1 MVMSGESIWQKEI
14 SSEDIKKLFKGLF
27 SIIKSG
33 LLGLY
38 DKLYDIVSYFIS
50 KYGSKI
56 AVSFFLIPSLGFITI
71 FYFIPFIL
79 TFLIGLTS
87 MDFTFKWE
95 WIGIENYIRILNDSF
110 APKIMGNTL
119 FYVFTTLSLFN
130 VGMAL
135 VVSLITNHIPDEV
148 GSVIRGIWL
157 LPRITPSTVYALLW
171 LWAARREDNALINW
185 FLTMLGIQ
193 PVDWMLNHPWVIVI
207 LVNGFVG
214 TSFGMIVFTAA
225 LKSIPE
231 DYYRAAKVDGA
242 STWDIIRHIE
252 IPMIKWPILFVTAY
266 QTLSLLTSFEYI
278 LILTDGGPGLYTTE
292 VWSLYSYHAAFKSYG
307 GTVEIGYGA
316 ALATVLVVIG
326 IIMSVIYWRVF
337 KFEEMML
344 EPKIEV

>member
-1 MVMSGESIWQKEI
+1 MSDSIWQKEI
-14 SSEDIKKLFKGLF
+14 TAEDILKVF
-27 SIIKSG
+27 G
-33 LLGLY
+33 LLRRGFISLAKY
-38 DKLYDIVSYFIS
+38 IIDPIRRFIS
-50 KYGSKI
+50 KLGYKLAI
-56 AVSFFLIPSLGFITI
+56 YVFLVPSLGFITL
-71 FYFIPFIL
+71 FYLVPFIL
-79 TFLIGLTS
+79 TFLIGMTA

-95 WIGIENYIRILNDSF
+95 WVGLANYIRILNDSF

-119 FYVFTTLSLFN
+119 FYVFTTLTLFN

-135 VVSLITNHIPDEV
+135 VVSLITNHIPDHI
-148 GSVIRGIWL
+148 GSAVRGIWL

-171 LWAARREDNALINW
+171 LWAARGEENALINW
-185 FLTMLGIQ
+185 FLTVTGLSMVIPTRTWIL
-193 PVDWMLNHPWVIVI
+193 DDPWVIVI

-242 STWDIIRHIE
+242 STWDIIRYVE
-252 IPMIKWPILFVTAY
+252 LPMIKWPLLFVTAY

-292 VWSLYSYHAAFKSYG
+292 VWSLYSYHKAFRSYG

-316 ALATVLVVIG
+316 ALATILVIIG
-326 IIMSVIYWRVF
+326 VIMSLIYWRVF
-337 KFEEMML
+337 KFKEMMV

>member
-1 MVMSGESIWQKEI
+1 MSGESIWQKEI
-14 SSEDIKKLFKGLF
+14 SGEDIKKFFRFLFGA
-27 SIIKSG
+27 IKNFISS
-33 LLGLY
+33 LYIRLY
-38 DKLYDIVSYFIS
+38 DYGSELIS
-50 KYGSKI
+50 KYGSKM
-56 AVSFFLIPSLGFITI
+56 AVSFFLIPSLGFIAV
-71 FYFIPFIL
+71 FYFLPFIL

-87 MDFTFKWE
+87 MDFTFQWS
-95 WIGIENYIRILNDSF
+95 WVGLQNYIRILNDSF
-110 APKIMGNTL
+110 APKILGNTF
-119 FYVFTTLSLFN
+119 FYVFTTLSFFN

-148 GSVIRGIWL
+148 GSTVRGIWL

-171 LWAARREDNALINW
+171 LWAARRESNALINW
-185 FLTMLGIQ
+185 FLGIFGLP

-231 DYYRAAKVDGA
+231 DYYRAARVDGA
-242 STWDIIRHIE
+242 STWEIIRYIE
-252 IPMIKWPILFVTAY
+252 IPMIKWPLLFVTAY

-292 VWSLYSYHAAFKSYG
+292 VWSLYSYHVAFKSYG

-316 ALATVLVVIG
+316 ALATVLVLIG
-326 IIMSVIYWRVF
+326 IVLSIIYWRVF

>member
-1 MVMSGESIWQKEI
+1 MSGGDVWQREI
-14 SSEDIKKLFKGLF
+14 TFEDIKKVFSILKTLIIGLF
-27 SIIKSG
+27 RGI
-33 LLGLY
+33 Y
-38 DKLYDIVSYFIS
+38 DKIYEYGSGVIS
-50 KYGSKI
+50 RYGSKM
-56 AVSFFLIPSLGFITI
+56 AVSIFLIPSFGFITL
-71 FYFIPFIL
+71 FFFLPVIL

-87 MDFTFKWE
+87 MDFTFQWN
-95 WIGIENYIRILNDSF
+95 WVGLQNYIRIINDNF
-110 APKIMGNTL
+110 AGKILGNTF
-119 FYVFTTLSLFN
+119 FYVFTTLSFFN

-135 VVSLITNHIPDEV
+135 VVSIVTNHIPDEV

-171 LWAARREDNALINW
+171 LWAARRESNALINW
-185 FLTMLGIQ
+185 FLGLLGVPPI
-193 PVDWMLNHPWVIVI
+193 DWMLNHPWVIVI

-242 STWDIIRHIE
+242 STWDIIRYIE
-252 IPMIKWPILFVTAY
+252 IPMIKWPLLFVTAY

-292 VWSLYSYHAAFKSYG
+292 VWSLYSYHTAFRSYG

-316 ALATVLVVIG
+316 ALATVLVIIG
-326 IIMSVIYWRVF
+326 IIMSIIYWRVF
-337 KFEEMML
+337 RFEEMMA
-344 EPKIEV
+344 EPKIEG